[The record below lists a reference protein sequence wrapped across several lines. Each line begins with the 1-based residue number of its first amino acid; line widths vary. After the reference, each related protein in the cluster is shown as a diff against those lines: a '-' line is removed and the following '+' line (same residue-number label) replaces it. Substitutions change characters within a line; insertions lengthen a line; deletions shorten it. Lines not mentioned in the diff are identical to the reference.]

1 MKEDIVYD
9 NIVRARDKAFVRN
22 ETDTFISDAIAFFE
36 TIVGAAL

>member
-9 NIVRARDKAFVRN
+9 NILRARDKAFVRN
-22 ETDTFISDAIAFFE
+22 ETDTFFE